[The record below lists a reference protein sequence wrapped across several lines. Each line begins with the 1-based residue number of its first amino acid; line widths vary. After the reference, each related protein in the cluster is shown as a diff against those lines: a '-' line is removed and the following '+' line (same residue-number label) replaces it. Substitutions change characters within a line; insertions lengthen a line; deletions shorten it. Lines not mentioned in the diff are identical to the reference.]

1 MKYRFKLIFDLEK
14 GYQGVV
20 KVYQEAPDYTL
31 AYKGDIDIDHKDC
44 KSVMIHHTLNESHIH
59 SEYQEDII
67 NNLVKRVLDIADIV
81 YPMLGDDGGRFLSAD
96 TFEYTRED

>member
-14 GYQGVV
+14 GYFGYA

-31 AYKGDIDIDHKDC
+31 THKGDISIDYVDC
-44 KSVMIHHTLNESHIH
+44 KSVMTHHTLNESHIH

-67 NNLVKRVLDIADIV
+67 NSLVRRALDIADII
-81 YPMLGDDGGRFLSAD
+81 YPMLGDDRSRFLSTD